1 MPDQLI
7 TFAGKSGIA
16 LAASVRGPEHGFPVI
31 LAHGGGQT
39 RRAWKA
45 VTELISSHGFRTVAV
60 DLRGHGDSEW
70 ARDGA
75 YDISDFAAD
84 LVAVASAVGNKPALI
99 GASLGGMAGIIAE
112 GECAPG
118 TFGSLTLVDITPQM
132 EPGGVTRVLGF
143 MTAHAREG
151 FASAEEAARVI
162 SNYLPHRPSRKA
174 SSGLSNYLR
183 RKADG
188 RYYWHWDPAFI
199 DGVMRRRGESGDEA
213 STELN
218 AAAARLKL
226 PVHLI
231 RGGSSDLV
239 SPEAVKHF
247 QGLVPH
253 AAYSDIANATHMVVG
268 DQNDAFGQSIVKFL
282 LRTHGSE
289 LKP

>member
-1 MPDQLI
+1 MSDQSI
-7 TFAGKSGIA
+7 TFAGQSGLTI
-16 LAASVRGPEHGFPVI
+16 AASMNGPERGFPVI

-45 VTELISSHGFRTVAV
+45 VTELLASHGFRTIAV

-70 ARDGA
+70 APDGA

-84 LVAVASAVGNKPALI
+84 LVAVALATGEKPALI
-99 GASLGGMAGIIAE
+99 GASLGGMAGMMAE

-118 TFGSLTLVDITPQM
+118 SFSSLTLVDITPQM
-132 EPGGVTRVLGF
+132 EPSGVTRVLGF

-162 SNYLPHRPSRKA
+162 SEYMPHRPSRKA
-174 SSGLSNYLR
+174 SPGLAKYLR

-199 DGVMRRRGESGDEA
+199 DGVMRRRKESDDRG
-213 STELN
+213 STELD
-218 AAAARLKL
+218 AAAASLKL

-268 DQNDAFGQSIVKFL
+268 DQNDAFGQSIVNFL
-282 LRTHGSE
+282 LRTHGSK
-289 LKP
+289 LKL